1 MGNPESPYE
10 RIVKSLPPEIEIS
23 RGIARRLRFLKFLE
37 RHPVARSLII
47 GGPNNLPQVKSST
60 NVWLSDRA
68 ILKGLE
74 AAGQNIEP
82 SGACRS
88 GETSVP
94 SPEEEQLAEVIPIR
108 YNIET
113 EK

>member
-1 MGNPESPYE
+1 MAKPESPYE
-10 RIVKSLPPEIEIS
+10 RIINSLPPDNEIS
-23 RGIARRLRFLKFLE
+23 RGIARRLRFLGFFE
-37 RHPVARSLII
+37 RHPVAKSLII
-47 GGPNNLPQVKSST
+47 GGPNNLPQVQSST

-68 ILKGLE
+68 ILEGLK
-74 AAGQNIEP
+74 AAGEYIEP
-82 SGACRS
+82 SDACQS

-94 SPEEEQLAEVIPIR
+94 YPEEGPIAKVIPLR